1 MHFPVIWSHPSELA
15 CSHLQRYAHPMPYLP
30 RSQGISQLFPLNPA
44 VHEHLPISISQ
55 TTYVMKYRKAVEMQ
69 QQCTIASLK
78 KISKLKLST
87 CSVVACSS
95 ISASALFLAVFSI
108 FTFRTRNVAIKP
120 SPSISTNTVTRRW
133 GAPAI

>member
-44 VHEHLPISISQ
+44 VHEHLPISISP
-55 TTYVMKYRKAVEMQ
+55 TTYVMNYAKAVE
-69 QQCTIASLK
+69 IASLK

>member
-44 VHEHLPISISQ
+44 VHEHLPISISP
-55 TTYVMKYRKAVEMQ
+55 TTYVMKYGKAVEMQ
-69 QQCTIASLK
+69 HIASLK
-78 KISKLKLST
+78 KTLKLQLST